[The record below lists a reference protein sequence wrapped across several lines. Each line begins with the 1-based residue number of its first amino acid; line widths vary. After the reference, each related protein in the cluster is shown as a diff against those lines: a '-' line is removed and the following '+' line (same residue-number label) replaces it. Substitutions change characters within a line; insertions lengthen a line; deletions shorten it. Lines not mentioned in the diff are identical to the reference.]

1 MREPKILKTKYL
13 FFNLLHFLKPRLI
26 LDVGS
31 MDGSDSLRFRQMSPG
46 SRIVAIE
53 ASPYNYQKMISS
65 SRLSKAKVEVVNTLI
80 ASKEQQLTFHIT
92 HNSDVADGGGL
103 NRGSSSLLEPID
115 KSTIVEKIE
124 LDAIRLD
131 KFIKIIGGD
140 QDDLALWIDVE
151 GAGYDVL
158 ESIGDLKKIFLC
170 CILRLKSYLSG
181 LVRN

>member
-1 MREPKILKTKYL
+1 M
-13 FFNLLHFLKPRLI
+13 
-26 LDVGS
+26 
-31 MDGSDSLRFRQMSPG
+31 
-46 SRIVAIE
+46 
-53 ASPYNYQKMISS
+53 
-65 SRLSKAKVEVVNTLI
+65 
-80 ASKEQQLTFHIT
+80 
-92 HNSDVADGGGL
+92 ADGGGL